1 MRKMCLFLLTLVSL
15 CIENKCIHHYPACL
29 SSYTYLLCN
38 IFIHFIV
45 LIENKLDL
53 IRLLSP
59 IEYKWRQIGH
69 ALKISHGDLENILDQ
84 RNRNA
89 DRLADVIQVWLDKRP
104 TEVTWST
111 IITAVDLPP
120 VLEPSIAKSV
130 LDMCLSKTSE

>member
-1 MRKMCLFLLTLVSL
+1 M
-15 CIENKCIHHYPACL
+15 
-29 SSYTYLLCN
+29 CN
-38 IFIHFIV
+38 ISIIYVYSLYAFVI
-45 LIENKLDL
+45 IENKLDL

-69 ALKISHGDLENILDQ
+69 ALRISHGDLENILDQ

-104 TEVTWST
+104 SEVTWHT

-120 VLEPSIAKSV
+120 VLEPSIAKHI
-130 LDMCLSKTSE
+130 LDMCLTKYSE